1 MLISAIVAVAL
12 GVAPVNDSSRQ
23 IVSVDEAKIAKQ
35 IGRYTQSK
43 GKDGKTYIRGFDR
56 LGRAYNLAIDA
67 NGHVQG
73 QVGNYDVA
81 FDAED
86 PA

>member
-12 GVAPVNDSSRQ
+12 GVAPVNSSSRQ
-23 IVSVDEAKIAKQ
+23 IVSVDEAKVAKQ

-56 LGRAYNLAIDA
+56 RGRAYNLAIDA
-67 NGHVQG
+67 KGHVQG
-73 QVGNYDVA
+73 QVGNYDIA
-81 FDAED
+81 FDVQD
-86 PA
+86 PS